1 MAPTMR
7 AVIDLKQDDGAL
19 QCHVDYRV
27 KFHKR

>member
-7 AVIDLKQDDGAL
+7 AVIDLKQDDGVL